1 MARNQGLSRAVLRVY
16 PRVLLDVYARGARKC
31 GVPGGRTGSVTV
43 VQRAGSGLNVNLHF
57 TPSCLTAHGI
67 HTRQPESQS
76 TTRLP
81 SVINVTTDVLRRS
94 REAGFSSASN
104 YMTGQ
109 MLVMRSACSVWTIKI
124 TRFRA
129 RHVRPDHGVSRLL
142 QHGEILQ
149 RAHQPDHP
157 RWLRKS
163 RVRSVTGDSKISPG
177 GPCPTTPPPPHTPP
191 HTPP

>member
-1 MARNQGLSRAVLRVY
+1 MHGQEQIAEGERFEQHRHAPKHRIIVVRTQFRVARDEEGT
-16 PRVLLDVYARGARKC
+16 RGR
-31 GVPGGRTGSVTV
+31 
-43 VQRAGSGLNVNLHF
+43 L
-57 TPSCLTAHGI
+57 
-67 HTRQPESQS
+67 
-76 TTRLP
+76 TRLP

-94 REAGFSSASN
+94 SEAGFSCASN

-129 RHVRPDHGVSRLL
+129 RHARPDHGVSSLL

-163 RVRSVTGDSKISPG
+163 RVRSVTGDSTICPG